1 MKFNY
6 LIKVEYDG
14 TNFVGWQHQ
23 KKGKTIQGEIESF
36 QKDTKKKCKNNWCWK
51 DR

>member
-14 TNFVGWQHQ
+14 TNFVGWQNQ
-23 KKGKTIQGEIESF
+23 KKGKTIQGEIEKVF
-36 QKDTKKKCKNNWCWK
+36 KKILKKNK
-51 DR
+51 